1 MFRPTHIFFDLDH
14 TLWDYDTNAEETI
27 RELLVSYRPL
37 IGAEMPFDVFYP
49 IYLGHNHRL
58 WERYRKNEIDNLTLR
73 YQRWEDA
80 FHDLG
85 VARAEWMRQIGED
98 FLAICPRKKA
108 LLPNAVEV
116 LDLIAEN
123 YPLHL
128 ITNGFAPIQDVKLEC
143 SGLRDYFDV
152 IMTPDACG
160 YKKPHP
166 QIFHDALNAANCPA
180 EQALF
185 VGDSYAEDIEGGSK
199 VGMDVVFFNP
209 KAKENPGRFPEIR
222 DLLELLPLVGLG

>member
-116 LDLIAEN
+116 LDDRRELS
-123 YPLHL
+123 
-128 ITNGFAPIQDVKLEC
+128 FAPDYQWICTD
-143 SGLRDYFDV
+143 SGCEARVLRPEGLLRCD
-152 IMTPDACG
+152 
-160 YKKPHP
+160 
-166 QIFHDALNAANCPA
+166 HD
-180 EQALF
+180 
-185 VGDSYAEDIEGGSK
+185 
-199 VGMDVVFFNP
+199 
-209 KAKENPGRFPEIR
+209 PGCLRLQEAPSTN
-222 DLLELLPLVGLG
+222 LP